1 MNNFVKLVAE
11 MRNKQKEYFKTRS
24 FQSLNEAKQLEKD
37 VDKAIKDFSKP
48 KEEEQPG
55 LGL

>member
-11 MRNKQKEYFKTRS
+11 MRNKQKEYFKSRS

-48 KEEEQPG
+48 KEEQPG